1 MVKDFYELIKEK
13 HYIVFDLESNGL
25 LPTVSL
31 LHCAWVYD
39 AYSDTYEL
47 YRDAT
52 RLFER
57 IEKAYRGQN
66 LVIGHNIIKFDIPC
80 IKKLV
85 QKDFSVDPKELT
97 LDTLVMSRLVYPEM
111 MDRDAKRKEFPKK
124 LMGSHSLKAW
134 GYRLGELKGTY
145 GEEHEDAWS
154 EVNDEM
160 IEYCKQDVKVTC
172 MLFDKLISK
181 GFPLQAIELEHNIA
195 WLMAKQERNGFP
207 FDKDSAV
214 ALYAELSSKRQA
226 LVSSLVDTFGS
237 WKRFVGYKIYKRDNP
252 KKGIKAGVPYEQ
264 YKDETFNPSSR
275 DHIAKVMIERGW
287 KPTIF
292 TPSGKPQVNEDTLK
306 DAPDIPEKEMLLE
319 YLTIQKRISQLAEG
333 GYAWLKLMEKDDD
346 GIYRIHGSVNPN
358 GAVTGRATHAYPNI
372 AQVPSGHSI
381 FGKECRSLFN
391 VPKGWLEV
399 GCDASGLELRCLAH
413 FMYPYD
419 NGAYIHEILNGDIHT
434 ANQKAAGLPTRDNA
448 KTFIYGFL
456 YGAGDEKI
464 GKIVGKGKEEGKRLK
479 DKFLKAT
486 PALKTLRDTI
496 ESSLVSSSTWIGGI
510 NKVTWKKRLFS
521 NGIDYTHCVKGLDGR
536 PIYVRSPHCALN
548 TILQSAGALVCK
560 LWMVRWEENMRKA
573 GYKHGWDG
581 DFCCMAWVHDEGQY
595 ACRTR
600 EIAEACVRIAQ
611 ESMRQVQQEFN
622 FRAQLD
628 TEGKIGNNWYE
639 CH

>member
-13 HYIVFDLESNGL
+13 HYIIFDLESDGL

-39 AYSDTYEL
+39 ANSDTYEL
-47 YRDAT
+47 FRDAV

-57 IEKAYRGQN
+57 IDQAYKGKN

-80 IKKLV
+80 LKKLTH
-85 QKDFSVDPKELT
+85 KDFSVDPKELT

-111 MDRDAKRKEFPKK
+111 MDRDSRRKEFPKK

-145 GEEHEDAWS
+145 GEEHENAWS

-172 MLFDKLISK
+172 MLFEKLISK
-181 GFPLQAIELEHNIA
+181 GFPLEAIELEHNIA

-237 WKRFVGYKIYKRDNP
+237 WQRFVGYKVYKRDNP

-264 YKDETFNPSSR
+264 YKEETFNPSSR

-287 KPTIF
+287 KPTVF

-319 YLTIQKRISQLAEG
+319 YLMIQKRISQLAEG
-333 GYAWLKLMEKDDD
+333 DYAWLKLMEVDKD
-346 GIYRIHGSVNPN
+346 GICRIHGSVNPN

-381 FGKECRSLFN
+381 YGKECRSLFT
-391 VPKGWLEV
+391 VPKGWYEV

-464 GKIVGKGKEEGKRLK
+464 GKIVGKGKDEGKRLK

-486 PALKTLRDTI
+486 PALKTLRDNI

-510 NKVTWKKRLFS
+510 NKVTWKKRLF

-628 TEGKIGNNWYE
+628 TEGKIGNNWCE